1 VLAPEKPRDEDR
13 RLASLRS
20 LGILDTPPEERFD
33 RITRIAGRL
42 FNVPIA
48 LVSLVDENRQW
59 FKSRQGLEGLET
71 PREISF
77 CGHAILS
84 SGILVIRDAL
94 DDERFRDNPL
104 VTGPPNI
111 RFYAGCPLALSNG
124 DKIGTLCIIDRVPR
138 TFEREDGAMLR
149 DLAEVVERELAA
161 LQLAVVDELTQLYN
175 RRGFDHLSSYALE
188 MCRRLGE
195 PALLLYLDLDGFKR
209 INDNLGHS
217 EGDQALREFAVALK
231 HAFRT
236 SDVLGRIGGDEFA
249 VLVTGASAEAVEP
262 ALLRLEQILDG
273 RELRNARDYRVQFSV
288 GTVAFDP
295 SRHRGIAELMKEA
308 DGLMYREKRVK
319 NAGP

>member
-1 VLAPEKPRDEDR
+1 VLAPEKPGDEDR

-42 FNVPIA
+42 FDVPIA

-59 FKSRQGLEGLET
+59 FKSRQGLEGQET

-84 SGILVIRDAL
+84 SEILVIPDAL

-111 RFYAGCPLALSNG
+111 RFYAGCPVALSNG
-124 DKIGTLCIIDRVPR
+124 HKIGTLCIIDRVPR
-138 TFEREDGAMLR
+138 TFEREDEAMLR

-161 LQLAVVDELTQLYN
+161 LQLAVVDELTQLCN
-175 RRGFDHLSSYALE
+175 RRGFDHLSSYALK
-188 MCRRLGE
+188 MCRRLGK

-262 ALLRLEQILDG
+262 AIQCWDC
-273 RELRNARDYRVQFSV
+273 RV
-288 GTVAFDP
+288 
-295 SRHRGIAELMKEA
+295 
-308 DGLMYREKRVK
+308 
-319 NAGP
+319 